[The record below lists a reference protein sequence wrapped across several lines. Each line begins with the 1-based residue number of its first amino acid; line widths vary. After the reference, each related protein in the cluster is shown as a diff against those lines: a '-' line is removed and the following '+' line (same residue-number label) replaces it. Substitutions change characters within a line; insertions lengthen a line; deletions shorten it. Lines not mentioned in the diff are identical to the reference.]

1 VTNGEVRY
9 VDRASREWKYD
20 DRRATG
26 STYGI
31 DKMMKKLAVGLFLIA
46 LCAARVCS
54 AEDSSNAEMRFKQ
67 LQSLAGSWK
76 LTHPKSPGQTAFRIS
91 YRLISRDTALVETFG
106 DPAGSITETIYHLDG
121 PNLMATHYCAQGNQ
135 PRLRLQTDSTD
146 TTLHFAFFD
155 VTNLKHAKDSHLIDL
170 RFTLLK
176 DGELE
181 REETYLSK
189 GQKDVSTLVLE
200 REK

>member
-1 VTNGEVRY
+1 MT
-9 VDRASREWKYD
+9 K
-20 DRRATG
+20 T
-26 STYGI
+26 
-31 DKMMKKLAVGLFLIA
+31 LAVGLFLIT
-46 LCAARVCS
+46 LCAAQTCG
-54 AEDSSNAEMRFKQ
+54 AEDTSTAEMRFKQ
-67 LQSLAGSWK
+67 LQGLAGSWK
-76 LTHPKSPGQTAFRIS
+76 LTTPKSAGQSRFRIS

-106 DPAGSITETIYHLDG
+106 DPAGSITQTVYHLDG

-155 VTNLKHAKDSHLIDL
+155 VTNLKHPEDSHLIDL

-176 DGELE
+176 DGRTE
-181 REETYLSK
+181 REETYLSN

-200 REK
+200 RDK